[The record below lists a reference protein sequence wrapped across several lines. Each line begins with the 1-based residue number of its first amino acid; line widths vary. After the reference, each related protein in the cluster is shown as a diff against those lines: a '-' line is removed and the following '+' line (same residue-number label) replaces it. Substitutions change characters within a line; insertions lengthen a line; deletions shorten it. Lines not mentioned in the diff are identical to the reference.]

1 MNQLELDMMKGMVS
15 ILNEASEAYYN
26 TGNPIMSDEQF
37 DKRLEDLR
45 QFEEETGFI
54 LANSPTQNVGAKVL
68 TELKEIEHNHP
79 MLSLEKCHTIEELIK
94 FANNKPLVASIKLDG
109 LTVSIKY
116 ENGLLVSAETRGNGY
131 VGSDITEH
139 IKQFS
144 NVPMKINKEGIY
156 IVDGE
161 AIITDE
167 DFAEVNKDGEYKNSR
182 NLASGTLS
190 VLDTS
195 LVAKRRLK
203 FFVWDVIEGGC
214 NDIFENLYNAE
225 ELGFD
230 TVPNW
235 SATNL
240 NPKKIQ
246 GFIDYVFDYAQEEGL
261 PNDGIVFKFRD
272 IEYGKSLGATSHHF
286 KNGIAYKRKDEVYK
300 TELLDIEWTMGK
312 TGILT
317 PTAIFKAVE
326 IDGTTVERASVH
338 NISILTKLD
347 LHIGDTIEVY
357 KANMIIPQVKR
368 NISADERMSLN
379 KETDYIIIPST
390 CPICGGETRI
400 KQDNDTKVLV
410 CTNDNCKGKLLG
422 KLTHFVSKNAM
433 DIDGMSEATLE
444 KFIELGWLNSF
455 KDIFTLKD
463 HFTEMV
469 KLDGFGETSVKK
481 LLNSIEESRNT
492 TLDKFLV
499 ALSIPNI
506 GKSNAKLMTKK
517 FGSIDFFKNHIYYK
531 YLLYFTDDDNDEYE
545 AYEEFGVDWTT
556 VNGFDEKTHRA
567 INRYIRKNAKDI
579 LELLKELKIEV
590 SEKKNN
596 DIDLTGKTFVITG
609 SLTHYKNRDELV
621 GVIESMGGKVSG
633 SVSAKTSYLINN
645 DVNSTSGKNKKAKE
659 LGVPIIAEQDFIDMI
674 NK

>member
-37 DKRLEDLR
+37 DMRLEDLR

-94 FANNKPLVASIKLDG
+94 FTNNKPLVASIKLDG

-144 NVPMKINKEGIY
+144 NVPMKINKEGTY

-161 AIITDE
+161 AIIMDE

-203 FFVWDVIEGGC
+203 FFVWDVVEGGGASLKD
-214 NDIFENLYNAE
+214 NIIAAQ

-230 TVPNW
+230 TVPYW
-235 SATNL
+235 SAFSL
-240 NPKKIQ
+240 DPKKLQ
-246 GFIDYVFDYAQEEGL
+246 SVLDYIFDYAQEEGY
-261 PNDGIVFKFRD
+261 PNDGIVFKFED

-286 KNGIAYKRKDEVYK
+286 KNGIAYKRKDEVYE

-312 TGILT
+312 TGVLT
-317 PTAIFKAVE
+317 PTAVFKSVE

-390 CPICGGETRI
+390 CPVCGGETKI
-400 KQDNDTKVLV
+400 KQDNDTKILV

-422 KLTHFVSKNAM
+422 KLTHFVSKNAIN
-433 DIDGMSEATLE
+433 IDGLSEATLE

-455 KDIFTLKD
+455 KDIYG
-463 HFTEMV
+463 
-469 KLDGFGETSVKK
+469 LDKYGYNMRVQLEGFGERSTEK
-481 LLNSIEESRNT
+481 LLDAIEESRNT
-492 TLDKFLV
+492 TLDRFLY
-499 ALSIPNI
+499 ALSIPLV
-506 GKSNAKLMTKK
+506 GKSASKTIAKYFDYDYDNFMDNGVLQYFDWTQLDD
-517 FGSIDFFKNHIYYK
+517 FGDTMAKSIDD
-531 YLLYFTDDDNDEYE
+531 YFDLNCESVE
-545 AYEEFGVDWTT
+545 SLAKEFTFENV
-556 VNGFDEKTHRA
+556 VE
-567 INRYIRKNAKDI
+567 
-579 LELLKELKIEV
+579 
-590 SEKKNN
+590 KNN
-596 DIDLTGKTFVITG
+596 MVDLSGKTFVITG

-659 LGVPIIAEQDFIDMI
+659 LGVPIIAEQDFINMI